1 MHDESNVRPAL
12 MITPAMRLAKV
23 LASVVFASLLSAG
36 GPALFCAPA
45 HAQDFPS
52 RNITIIVPFPAGGGN
67 DIFGRLIGQRLAAA
81 FGRTVIV
88 DNRPGA
94 SGNIGAEA
102 VVRAAPDGHTIL
114 YGNANLATTQ
124 VVPPKPAFEPQRDL
138 APVSMTVLIP
148 FVLAA
153 HPSLP
158 VRNVKDLLAL
168 AKAKP
173 GDLTY
178 GATTGSIPHLA
189 MERLKLST
197 KLDARN
203 VPYKGAA
210 PSLIALVSGEVQI
223 SFLVP
228 PVVQP
233 QIRNGKIRGL
243 AVSALKRSAV
253 LPDIPTLHEAG
264 VRDFEALQWH
274 GFFVPAK
281 TPPTIVTRIHAE
293 VVKALAA
300 PQMKE
305 RIAAEGAEIVG
316 SPPTEFAAFI
326 RSETKKWSEVVQR
339 SGMKLE

>member
-1 MHDESNVRPAL
+1 
-12 MITPAMRLAKV
+12 MRLAKV
-23 LASVVFASLLSAG
+23 VISAVFVNLLAAG

-114 YGNANLATTQ
+114 YGNANVATTQ
-124 VVPPKPAFEPQRDL
+124 VVPPKPAFDPQRDL

-148 FVLAA
+148 FVLVS

-173 GDLTY
+173 GDLTFSA
-178 GATTGSIPHLA
+178 GSTGSIAHLA
-189 MERLKLST
+189 MALLKLNT
-197 KLDARN
+197 KLDARH

-210 PSLIALVSGEVQI
+210 PSVVALLSGEVQI

-233 QIRNGKIRGL
+233 QIRNGKARGL
-243 AVSALKRSAV
+243 AVSSLKRSTV

-274 GFFVPAK
+274 GLFAPAK
-281 TPPTIVTRIHAE
+281 TPPAIVTRIHAE
-293 VVKALAA
+293 VVKALASSE
-300 PQMKE
+300 MKE
-305 RIAAEGAEIVG
+305 RLAAEGAEVVG
-316 SPPTEFAAFI
+316 SAPTEFAAFF
-326 RSETKKWSEVVQR
+326 RSEIKKWSEVVQR
-339 SGMKLE
+339 SGTKFE